1 VHTVITDRLMQEGG
15 IAVDYLAN
23 RIFPGEAMNAMLVY
37 MTDNQATGEA
47 AAFEFLATHE
57 DIWTQW
63 VTEDAA
69 AAIRSAL

>member
-1 VHTVITDRLMQEGG
+1 
-15 IAVDYLAN
+15 
-23 RIFPGEAMNAMLVY
+23 MNAMLVY

-63 VTEDAA
+63 VSEDAA